1 VNRRAF
7 VSIAA
12 ALLAAPAGAR
22 AADLGGRVD
31 WPDVA
36 LVDGTTLGA
45 AQLAQQPVVVE
56 FWATWCPFC
65 RRQNPYLEAL
75 WRDVK
80 GRGLHVLTF
89 AIDKDPE
96 KVRGYA
102 AEYGYTFPVAMAAS
116 PVARQFEPRKGL
128 PELYVVD
135 ASGRIVLRESG
146 EMFPEDVLALARFAR
161 R

>member
-1 VNRRAF
+1 M
-7 VSIAA
+7 
-12 ALLAAPAGAR
+12 LAAPAGAR
-22 AADLGGRVD
+22 AADIGSRID
-31 WPDVA
+31 WADVT
-36 LVDGTTLGA
+36 LVDGTTVGA

-65 RRQNPYLEAL
+65 RRQNPHLETL

-89 AIDKDPE
+89 AIDKDPA

-102 AEYGYTFPVAMAAS
+102 AEYGYTFPVAMATT
-116 PVARQFEPRKGL
+116 PIARQFEPRKGL

-135 ASGRIVLRESG
+135 TSGRIVVRESG